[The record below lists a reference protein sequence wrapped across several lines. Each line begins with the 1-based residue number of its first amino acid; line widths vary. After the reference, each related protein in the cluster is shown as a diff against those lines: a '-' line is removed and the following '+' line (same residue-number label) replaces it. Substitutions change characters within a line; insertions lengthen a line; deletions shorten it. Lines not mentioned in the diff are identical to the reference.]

1 VVEVDEGVERLA
13 AHLDQLGVAVR
24 RSGRELLVPL
34 ESDDTFDLIMRAVA
48 ALDLPLHRLGQR
60 RHGIVELFADTSADR
75 AIEYARE
82 ADHGI
87 G

>member
-1 VVEVDEGVERLA
+1 
-13 AHLDQLGVAVR
+13 
-24 RSGRELLVPL
+24 L

-48 ALDLPLHRLGQR
+48 GLGLPLHRLGQR
-60 RHGIVELFADTSADR
+60 RHGIVELFADTSAGR
-75 AIEYARE
+75 AVEYAQE

>member
-1 VVEVDEGVERLA
+1 
-13 AHLDQLGVAVR
+13 
-24 RSGRELLVPL
+24 
-34 ESDDTFDLIMRAVA
+34 MRAVA
-48 ALDLPLHRLGQR
+48 ALGLPLHRLGQR

>member
-1 VVEVDEGVERLA
+1 M
-13 AHLDQLGVAVR
+13 
-24 RSGRELLVPL
+24 

-48 ALDLPLHRLGQR
+48 GLGLPLHRLGQR

-75 AIEYARE
+75 AIEYAQE
-82 ADHGI
+82 ADHGT